1 MILLITVEANQNRRN
16 DFLQIADRERERV
29 VVERAA
35 AAVKHFTVMTTS
47 EFFSCNCECLSLEV
61 IIMIIILN
69 GLAATNRDRSDREL
83 NSRKSNLLTPKEYL
97 FFEKSGPIPASFMF
111 IFVLFGF

>member
-1 MILLITVEANQNRRN
+1 
-16 DFLQIADRERERV
+16 
-29 VVERAA
+29 
-35 AAVKHFTVMTTS
+35 
-47 EFFSCNCECLSLEV
+47 
-61 IIMIIILN
+61 MIIILN